1 MPHILDFSKVI
12 HYLDD
17 ECFSLVDTLT
27 NSKPCRKKKVVWVM
41 GSSVVYWA
49 SRSAISCPKGN
60 HLTLQDKYVAILWFG
75 VREMRWKDLD
85 SFFESKL
92 KSNPTPDYLVVHL
105 GFNDLGILTLLIVF
119 NQGKQV
125 RVRARA
131 RTWFSSTYVTRT
143 LGALHWNG
151 ECMYTEPKDSNRAFA
166 NVENKSVFERT

>member
-75 VREMRWKDLD
+75 VREMR
-85 SFFESKL
+85 
-92 KSNPTPDYLVVHL
+92 
-105 GFNDLGILTLLIVF
+105 
-119 NQGKQV
+119 
-125 RVRARA
+125 
-131 RTWFSSTYVTRT
+131 
-143 LGALHWNG
+143 
-151 ECMYTEPKDSNRAFA
+151 
-166 NVENKSVFERT
+166 